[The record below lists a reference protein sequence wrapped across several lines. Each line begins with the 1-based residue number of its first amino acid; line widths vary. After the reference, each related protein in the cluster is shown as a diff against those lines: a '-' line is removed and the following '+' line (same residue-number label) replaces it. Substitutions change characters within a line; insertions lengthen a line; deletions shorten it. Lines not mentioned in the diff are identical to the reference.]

1 MVGGDDV
8 GGYTEGGPTSDLF
21 RAGGATFVGRY
32 GRTGGPR
39 QQPWWELRSHRQI
52 KAISIDGQVNYR
64 PDMHDLD
71 TRLLAGAPDIRT
83 LFADRTSIGRY
94 ISTLVTSP

>member
-1 MVGGDDV
+1 MSFESCHLLPPPVVSRRPEVVGGDDV

-21 RAGGATFVGRY
+21 RARGATFVGRY

-39 QQPWWELRSHRQI
+39 QQPCWELRSHRQI

-64 PDMHDLD
+64 PDMHDLA
-71 TRLLAGAPDIRT
+71 TRLLAGA
-83 LFADRTSIGRY
+83 LTSA
-94 ISTLVTSP
+94 